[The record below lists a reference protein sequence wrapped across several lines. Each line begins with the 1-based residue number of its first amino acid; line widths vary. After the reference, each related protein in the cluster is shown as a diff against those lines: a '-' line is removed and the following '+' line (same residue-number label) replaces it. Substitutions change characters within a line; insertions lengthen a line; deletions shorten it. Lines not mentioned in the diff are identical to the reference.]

1 MHLFK
6 NLSLS
11 MKFIPPVLGGTLMAV
26 LVGGALIINEA
37 KQATQE
43 QVRIART
50 AFQVESRNAKSA
62 LTSALISK
70 ADSIGRFI
78 AKTSPDLIISY
89 DFTGL
94 KSFQLEAEKDPDV
107 VYAYFMKPDGSNM
120 TQTKKPKDLA
130 HVIEKKY
137 PIKNEDTKLG
147 YIVLGMSE
155 KSVQKGFET
164 SKKRIDEAIE
174 RVNSSATSSLNRLF
188 TIMGFTTIAIIAI
201 ISGLIVVL
209 FRRGMLSPLRETTE
223 LIKGLG
229 EGHGDLTVTLPVKN
243 NDEISQLRSAVNA
256 FVASLRTM
264 IKTIADDVANL
275 QAASEQLDQLSQH
288 LSDQSSQQ
296 RSQTTQVATA
306 MNEMAATVQEVAR
319 NVSEAA
325 SAASTGR
332 EETAN
337 GKSVV
342 QNTVSSIHHLS
353 QEVDSAAQ
361 VIKNLEESSEKIGS
375 VLDVI
380 NGIAEQ
386 TNLLA
391 LNAAIEAARAG
402 EQGRG
407 FAVVADEVR
416 TLASRTHESTLE
428 IREMIETVQ
437 SGSSNAVNAMKR
449 GTDAAKSSVE
459 QAELA
464 GQSLESINGV
474 VETINRMTMQI
485 ASAAEQQSATADEIN
500 KNITTIHQ
508 ISEETEESAN
518 LTSRASSDLSGL
530 TNHLYGLVKQFKI

>member
-1 MHLFK
+1 MRLFN

-11 MKFIPPVLGGTLMAV
+11 MKFIPPVLGGTLVAV
-26 LVGGALIINEA
+26 LIGGALIINEA
-37 KQATQE
+37 RQATQE
-43 QVRIART
+43 QVSIAKT
-50 AFQVESRNAKSA
+50 AFQVEARNAKAA
-62 LTSALISK
+62 LTNALISK

-94 KSFQLEAEKDPDV
+94 KSFQMEAEKDPDV

-120 TQTKKPKDLA
+120 TQTKKPKNLT

-137 PIKNEDTKLG
+137 PIRNDDTKLG

-174 RVNSSATSSLNRLF
+174 RVNSSATSSMARLF
-188 TIMGFTTIAIIAI
+188 TIMGFTTVAIIAI
-201 ISGLIVVL
+201 ITGLIIVL
-209 FRRGMLSPLRETTE
+209 FRRGMLSPLKETTE

-243 NDEISQLRSAVNA
+243 NDEISQLRTAVNA

-264 IKTIADDVANL
+264 IKTIAEDVANL
-275 QAASEQLDQLSQH
+275 QAASEQLDQLSKH

-325 SAASTGR
+325 SAATTGR
-332 EETAN
+332 DETSK
-337 GKSVV
+337 GKAVV
-342 QNTVSSIHHLS
+342 QNTVASIHHLS
-353 QEVDSAAQ
+353 EEVDSAAQ
-361 VIKNLEESSEKIGS
+361 VISNLEESSEKIGS

-437 SGSSNAVNAMKR
+437 SGSSNAVSAMKR
-449 GTDAAKSSVE
+449 GTDAAKNSVE

-464 GQSLESINGV
+464 GQSLESIDGV

-500 KNITTIHQ
+500 KNITIIHQ

-518 LTSRASSDLSGL
+518 LTSRASTDLSGL
-530 TNHLYGLVKQFKI
+530 TNHLYALVKQFKI